1 MKKLLK
7 VGTFRGYF
15 SADDARPGD
24 VSFAASGRKD
34 GRRRIGLNW
43 QRLTGSVRIHL
54 IYLQRMG
61 RSGFGRN
68 LRIDLRSKRRNR
80 WHVRMIWRIRLG
92 RQQLG
97 RNGFGRKRL
106 RRNWFEWK
114 RLRRN
119 WFEWK
124 RLRRNWFGWKRLRRN
139 GWKWLVSRKR
149 FTSE

>member
-1 MKKLLK
+1 MINEPPHRNETICDFSLRNPSNAIHGHAPVRLNDSIVNFHKKKLLK

-34 GRRRIGLNW
+34 GRKRIGLNW

-80 WHVRMIWRIRLG
+80 WHVRMIWRIRLVECE
-92 RQQLG
+92 
-97 RNGFGRKRL
+97 K
-106 RRNWFEWK
+106 
-114 RLRRN
+114 
-119 WFEWK
+119 
-124 RLRRNWFGWKRLRRN
+124 
-139 GWKWLVSRKR
+139 S
-149 FTSE
+149 TASEQTGHM